1 MHAEIHFNLALM
13 CGFLLVL
20 ARVAGVIAL
29 VPIPGLSAGTVTSR
43 IVLALVLTVA
53 LSPLWPAPAVD
64 GPVGA
69 RTLGR
74 LLGWICAEAG
84 FGLTV
89 GVAVSFLLEGVQMAA
104 QVIGLQ
110 AGYSFAS
117 TVDPNTQADTTTLQV
132 MSQLFA
138 GSLFFVFG
146 FDRQVIRVLAKSLE
160 TVPSGTFA
168 ISGSV
173 VEAVSRLG
181 AGIYTTGLQLGIP
194 VLGLMILLDIAFA
207 VLGRLQTQLQILSV
221 SFSVKM
227 LVGIGF
233 LSGLISYFPAV
244 FENAGAFTF
253 AVVLKL
259 LTH

>member
-64 GPVGA
+64 GPIF
-69 RTLGR
+69 GR

-244 FENAGAFTF
+244 FEKAGAFTF

>member
-1 MHAEIHFNLALM
+1 MHAEIHFNLALLY
-13 CGFLLVL
+13 GFLLVL
-20 ARVAGVIAL
+20 ARVAGVIAF

-43 IVLALVLTVA
+43 IVLALALTVA
-53 LSPLWPAPAVD
+53 LSPLWPAPSVD
-64 GPVGA
+64 GPI
-69 RTLGR
+69 LSK
-74 LLGWICAEAG
+74 LLGWIFAEAG
-84 FGLTV
+84 FGLTI

-117 TVDPNTQADTTTLQV
+117 TVDPSTQADTTTLQL

-160 TVPSGTFA
+160 TIPSGTFA
-168 ISGSV
+168 INGSV
-173 VEAVSRLG
+173 VEAVTHLG
-181 AGIYTTGLQLGIP
+181 AGIFITGLQLGIP
-194 VLGLMILLDIAFA
+194 VLGLMLLLDIAFA

-233 LSGLISYFPAV
+233 LSGLISYFPSV
-244 FENAGAFTF
+244 FEKAGAVTF
-253 AVVLKL
+253 AVLLKL
-259 LTH
+259 LAH